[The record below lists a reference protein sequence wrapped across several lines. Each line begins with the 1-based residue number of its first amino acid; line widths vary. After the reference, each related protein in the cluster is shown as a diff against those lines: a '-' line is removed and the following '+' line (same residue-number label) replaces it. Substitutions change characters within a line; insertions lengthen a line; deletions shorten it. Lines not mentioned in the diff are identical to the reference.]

1 MKKFGRYIYGREKGA
16 PLGVATLDVTGRIPA
31 TQLPTSAME
40 YKGVWN
46 ANTNTPALGSGAGV
60 NGDYYLTSVAGTT
73 NLDGEN
79 DWDVGDALVFN
90 GSLGVWQKAGKSEFA
105 LSNGNGTTYSGTS
118 VGLGGDL
125 TQSTTYI
132 NGGGTKSIQFG
143 GANSS
148 AGENLNTFSLLSQS
162 FFIEALTT
170 YNGSGVG
177 GNVIFNPGGF
187 IVTNFTQ
194 GFSQFTSN
202 GSQQELSLSNTTS
215 GLSSTILNRTDKIE
229 LEHLLNGNGGNLTIS
244 PTSTVFTDSTSALA
258 GIEYAA
264 DYSSTFSL
272 RSLVDKAY
280 VDNAVAGG
288 GGLGAGS
295 GLTANLGNID
305 LGGNLSSNVVINA
318 GNTHSM
324 QLGGFGGQELTTMF
338 VSASSLIALSCG
350 NSFNISPS
358 GANYFDFSPNK
369 HGIVYGADY
378 SATFTAR
385 SLVDKGYVDTFLQN
399 GSGTFIVGGNKVF
412 LGGDLLND
420 AVFGGTD
427 TYRVAFGVPGSRVTD
442 YSARANTLLFN
453 EFDDGTRSTQMSF
466 TAAGSFITSS
476 DNHNLTL
483 GTSSTRF
490 IISNASGTFFFD
502 GNTVKEGIQYAA
514 DYSSSFTNE
523 SLVTKRYVDN
533 AVTGGQTLNKTFT
546 LEEPTASDNITVF
559 RTDVAITVQ
568 EVIACSTGSS
578 PSTTYQLKHHT
589 DRSNAGNALTTSAAT
604 TSTTTGDTAS
614 LSDVTIPANSWVWL
628 ETSAA
633 SGTDVYLSVDI
644 RYTED

>member
-1 MKKFGRYIYGREKGA
+1 MQQGNNSSQD
-16 PLGVATLDVTGRIPA
+16 LD
-31 TQLPTSAME
+31 
-40 YKGVWN
+40 K
-46 ANTNTPALGSGAGV
+46 
-60 NGDYYLTSVAGTT
+60 
-73 NLDGEN
+73 
-79 DWDVGDALVFN
+79 N
-90 GSLGVWQKAGKSEFA
+90 GSNGNNISLTD
-105 LSNGNGTTYSGTS
+105 GNGTTASGTS

-143 GANSS
+143 GVNNSV
-148 AGENLNTFSLLSQS
+148 GENLNTFSLLSQS

-202 GSQQELSLSNTTS
+202 ASQQRLSLSDNTS
-215 GLSSTILNRTDKIE
+215 GLASTILNRTDKIV
-229 LEHLLNGNGGNLTIS
+229 LEHLLNGDGSNLTIS
-244 PTSTVFTDSTSALA
+244 PTSTIFTDSTVANA

-338 VSASSLIALSCG
+338 VSATNLIALFCG
-350 NSFNISPS
+350 SALNISPT
-358 GANYFDFSPNK
+358 GTNYFDNSPNK
-369 HGIVYGADY
+369 NGIVYAADY
-378 SATFTAR
+378 SATFVNR
-385 SLVDKGYVDTFLQN
+385 SLVDKQYVDNAVAGGGSIIRSGLSLNSGNIDLGGTLISDAVFDGSNTYTLKYAADYSANFTARSLIDKEYVDTFLQN
-399 GSGTFIVGGNKVF
+399 GSGTQINGGNKVF
-412 LGGDLLND
+412 LGGDLLAD
-420 AVFGGTD
+420 AVLGGGD
-427 TYRVAFGVPGSRVTD
+427 TYQVAFGAPGSRVTR
-442 YSARANTLLFN
+442 YSVSTNTVLVN
-453 EFDDGTRSTQMSF
+453 DFDDGTRSTQMSF
-466 TAAGSFITSS
+466 STFGSYITSS

-546 LEEPTASDNITVF
+546 LQEPTASDNITVF